1 MSQWARRRT
10 LLKNLRTQPGR
21 VAAANSAIHAR
32 PREEMSAEALGQLRN
47 LMRDLLDGK
56 EPRDF
61 QLDLVQAQVE
71 GRDTVCQAATGMGKT
86 AVAAGPYVLPQNS
99 DRTTLMIS
107 PLIGLQNE
115 MVSRFPS
122 FSHVDVAWTNVLTLQ
137 VKTFRD
143 EFKMDTLAINSAHE
157 TSSKTLQVRSQPQC
171 YPVC

>member
-86 AVAAGPYVLPQNS
+86 AVAAGPFLLEENFDKV
-99 DRTTLMIS
+99 TLLIS
-107 PLIGLQNE
+107 PLVGLQEE
-115 MVSRFPS
+115 MVRMYADQKRMLEKQEY
-122 FSHVDVAWTNVLTLQ
+122 DVSEKMPHEFRLKNGSVTVPITLHLLT
-137 VKTFRD
+137 T
-143 EFKMDTLAINSAHE
+143 DTA
-157 TSSKTLQVRSQPQC
+157 PC
-171 YPVC
+171 